1 MSKAYLG
8 IGTNIGDK
16 RANIEKSIELLDKHP
31 QVEVTKVS
39 SYYETEPVGFTE
51 QDWFQNIAL
60 EVETALEPLDL
71 LALCNQIEKD
81 LGRERIIRWGPRII
95 DVDILT
101 YEGFTSGTEKLTV
114 PHPRMHERSFVMVP
128 LYEIIQDLEI
138 HGRHI
143 KEILDTLE
151 GEEVRKMDN

>member
-16 RANIEKSIELLDKHP
+16 RANIDKSLELLNDHP
-31 QVEVTKVS
+31 QLEVTNVS

-51 QDWFQNIAL
+51 QDWFQNIVA
-60 EVETALEPLDL
+60 EVETDLEPYDL
-71 LALCNQIEKD
+71 LALCNQVEKD

-101 YEGFTSGTEKLTV
+101 YGDYTSDAEKLTV
-114 PHPRMHERSFVMVP
+114 PHPRMHERAFVMVP
-128 LYEIIQDLEI
+128 LYEINPELVISGQD
-138 HGRHI
+138 I
-143 KEILDTLE
+143 KEILDSLE
-151 GEEVRKMDN
+151 GEEIRRMAN